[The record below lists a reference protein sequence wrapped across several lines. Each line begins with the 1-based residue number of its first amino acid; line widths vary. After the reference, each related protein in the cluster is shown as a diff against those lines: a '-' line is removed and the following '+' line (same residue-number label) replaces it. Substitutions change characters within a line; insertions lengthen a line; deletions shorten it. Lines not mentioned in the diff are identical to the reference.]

1 MSYGR
6 CARGQALSEFA
17 LAVPI
22 FLVLM
27 LLTVEAGR
35 LVFTWSCLTEGGRE
49 GARTAVLGSTTS
61 TTPIT
66 NATLNLTAWMGV
78 TTSNVS
84 VSRNGSV
91 VTGSF
96 TKQRGDAMSVTITYT
111 YTVFIAQ
118 GLGPAWP
125 GLPFASLPITIHTQ
139 MRAEG

>member
-1 MSYGR
+1 V
-6 CARGQALSEFA
+6 RGQALSEFA

-27 LLTVEAGR
+27 LLTFEAGR
-35 LVFTWSCLTEGGRE
+35 LVFTWSCLMEGGRE
-49 GARTAVLGSTTS
+49 GARVAVLGSTTS
-61 TTPIT
+61 TTPIS
-66 NATLNLTAWMGV
+66 NATLNLTGWMGV
-78 TTSNVS
+78 TASNVS

-91 VTGSF
+91 VTGTF
-96 TKQRGDAMSVTITYT
+96 TKQRGDAMSVTISYT

-125 GLPFASLPITIHTQ
+125 GLPFASLPMTIHTQ